1 MILAKPEIIQRF
13 ENDKRFSKA
22 PSSNLQ
28 YSNRQ
33 FRHSDRSPGIS
44 LKNPQFSPRD
54 SLRFS
59 QDDNDE
65 VCTIETWRLDF
76 LRRLEVG
83 AWCFERLQ
91 AECHVQIARACYSGP
106 SMNWLGRHRLLV
118 LGVICFFWTGL
129 IFLGHFFPATPFIS
143 APWRGEQSF
152 EDLLRQE
159 GRKTAAPRDFVF
171 LGVDQSTLQLPPLS
185 PEEIA
190 GNRAFQLMTA
200 QPFPWSREVWA
211 LLLDRLVG
219 AGARL
224 VVFDFLFNPPN
235 DGDPQFH
242 AALDHYHDKVV
253 LGANFDMEHGAQEVT
268 PNDVLIPPPQLLDH
282 RVGYVNFWP
291 DTIDGKTRAAIYQ
304 VTDRQL
310 AGLPPHPSEEVYE
323 SLAARALGKIG
334 RGNDVPRDF
343 RGHMIRFTDRDAF
356 EARPLYEVFDPKL
369 WHANYADGAFFKDK
383 IVMVGP
389 AAQVMH
395 DIVDTPLSPTT
406 LGPVVHLQAMAAAM
420 GHEFLR
426 PTPERVE
433 LALVGAAGLIAWSL
447 VSFLRRP
454 LLCVAALIVIMATYL
469 GTARLFYDTT
479 GLLLLTVPVLA
490 ALLLSGS
497 FSLGFEY
504 ALERLEKVRTR
515 RTLERYVSKNLVKE
529 VLENPDSYYSTL
541 RGARVPVTILFSDL
555 IGFTTLSEKADPEA
569 LVAQLNEYLT
579 QMTSV
584 VFSNGGT
591 LDKFIGDAIM
601 AVWGN
606 VRSLG
611 TAQDAKNSVR
621 TALGMRRELREL
633 NQKWRD
639 QGRMGLG
646 MGIGIN
652 QGEVIVGNIGSLER
666 MDPTVIGDSVNL
678 ASRLEGLTR
687 VYGVD
692 ILVGASA
699 AELVRDEFHLRSV
712 ARVQVK
718 GKTKPV
724 DVFTLIGARDEKVDP
739 QLLKWLESYEEGFDK
754 FRTRDFVQAKI
765 LFSLFLEFF
774 PEDLLAKMYLDR
786 VLEYEQAPPDEA
798 WDAVEVFKKK

>member
-1 MILAKPEIIQRF
+1 MQ
-13 ENDKRFSKA
+13 
-22 PSSNLQ
+22 
-28 YSNRQ
+28 
-33 FRHSDRSPGIS
+33 
-44 LKNPQFSPRD
+44 
-54 SLRFS
+54 
-59 QDDNDE
+59 
-65 VCTIETWRLDF
+65 
-76 LRRLEVG
+76 
-83 AWCFERLQ
+83 
-91 AECHVQIARACYSGP
+91 
-106 SMNWLGRHRLLV
+106 WLGRHRLLV

-129 IFLGHFFPATPFIS
+129 IFVGHFFPTTPFVS
-143 APWRGEQSF
+143 APWRAEQGF

-171 LGVDQSTLQLPPLS
+171 LGLDQSTMQLPPLT

-200 QPFPWSREVWA
+200 RPFPWSREVWA
-211 LLLDRLVG
+211 LLLDRLFG

-224 VVFDFLFNPPN
+224 VVFDLLFNPPN
-235 DGDPQFH
+235 DGDPAFH
-242 AALDHYHDKVV
+242 AALDRYHDKVV
-253 LGANFDMEHGAQEVT
+253 LGANFEFPNDNERQEIT
-268 PNDVLIPPPQLLDH
+268 PNNALISPPQLLDD

-291 DTIDGKTRAAIYQ
+291 DPIDGKVRAVMYRL
-304 VTDRQL
+304 TDRQL
-310 AGLPPHPSEEVYE
+310 MGLPPQPGEQTYE
-323 SLAARALGKIG
+323 SLVSRALAKIG
-334 RGNDVPRDF
+334 HGNDLPRNF
-343 RGHMIRFTDRDAF
+343 RGHMIRFTESDAF

-389 AAQVMH
+389 SAQVMH
-395 DIVDTPLSPTT
+395 DVVDTPMSPAT

-420 GHEFLR
+420 GHEFLS
-426 PTPERVE
+426 PTPRKVE
-433 LALVGAAGLIAWSL
+433 LALVAAAGLVAWSL
-447 VSFLRRP
+447 VSFLRKP
-454 LLCVAALIVIMATYL
+454 LLCVGALIVIVATYL

-490 ALLLSGS
+490 ALLLGGS

-541 RGARVPVTILFSDL
+541 RGARVPVAILFSDL
-555 IGFTTLSEKADPEA
+555 VGFTTLSEKADPEA
-569 LVAQLNEYLT
+569 LVAQLNEYLS

-584 VFSNGGT
+584 VFSTGGT

-611 TAQDAKNSVR
+611 TAQDAKNCAR
-621 TALGMRRELREL
+621 AALGMRRELREL

-652 QGEVIVGNIGSLER
+652 QGEVIVGNIGSQER

-687 VYGVD
+687 IYGVD

-699 AELVRDEFHLRSV
+699 AELVRDEFHLRSL

-724 DVFTLIGARDEKVDP
+724 DVFTLIAARDEKVDP
-739 QLLKWLESYEEGFDK
+739 QFLKWLESYEEGFDK
-754 FRTRDFVQAKI
+754 FRTRDFIQAKI
-765 LFSLFLEFF
+765 LFSRFLEFY
-774 PEDLLAKMYLDR
+774 PEDLLAKMSLDR
-786 VLEYEQAPPDEA
+786 ALEYEQAPPDEA
-798 WDAVEVFKKK
+798 WEAVEVFKKK

>member
-1 MILAKPEIIQRF
+1 M
-13 ENDKRFSKA
+13 
-22 PSSNLQ
+22 
-28 YSNRQ
+28 
-33 FRHSDRSPGIS
+33 H
-44 LKNPQFSPRD
+44 
-54 SLRFS
+54 
-59 QDDNDE
+59 
-65 VCTIETWRLDF
+65 
-76 LRRLEVG
+76 
-83 AWCFERLQ
+83 
-91 AECHVQIARACYSGP
+91 
-106 SMNWLGRHRLLV
+106 WLSRHRLLV
-118 LGVICFFWTGL
+118 LGVICIFWTGL
-129 IFLGHFFPATPFIS
+129 IFLGHFFSTTPFIS
-143 APWRGEQSF
+143 VPWRGEQSF

-171 LGVDQSTLQLPPLS
+171 LGIDQSTLQLPPLA

-190 GNRAFQLMTA
+190 GNRAFELMTA
-200 QPFPWSREVWA
+200 RPFPWSREVWA
-211 LLLDRLVG
+211 VLLDRLFG

-224 VVFDFLFNPPN
+224 VVFDLLFNTPN
-235 DGDPQFH
+235 DGDPAFH
-242 AALDHYHDKVV
+242 AALDRYHDKVV
-253 LGANFDMEHGAQEVT
+253 VGANFDFENADQRQEVT
-268 PNDVLIPPPQLLDH
+268 PNDTLIPPVQLLDD
-282 RVGYVNFWP
+282 RVGYVNFFP
-291 DTIDGKTRAAIYQ
+291 DTIDGKTRASIYRL
-304 VTDRQL
+304 TDRQL
-310 AGLPPHPSEEVYE
+310 MGLPPHPSEQVYE
-323 SLAARALGKIG
+323 SLASRALAKIG
-334 RGNDVPRDF
+334 HGNDVPPDF
-343 RGHMIRFTDRDAF
+343 HGHMIRFTEADAF

-389 AAQVMH
+389 SAQVMH
-395 DIVDTPLSPTT
+395 DVVDTPMSPAT

-426 PTPERVE
+426 PTPPKVE
-433 LALVGAAGLIAWSL
+433 LALVAAAGLIAWSL

-454 LLCVAALIVIMATYL
+454 LLCVGALIVIMATYL
-469 GTARLFYDTT
+469 GTARLFYDKT

-490 ALLLSGS
+490 AILLSGS

-504 ALERLEKVRTR
+504 ALERLEKLRTR

-569 LVAQLNEYLT
+569 LVAQLNEHLT

-584 VFSNGGT
+584 VFGNGGT

-611 TAQDAKNSVR
+611 MAQDAKNCVR
-621 TALGMRRELREL
+621 AALGMRRELKEL

-652 QGEVIVGNIGSLER
+652 QGEVIVGNIGSQER
-666 MDPTVIGDSVNL
+666 MDPTVIGDAVNL

-687 VYGVD
+687 IYGVD

-718 GKTKPV
+718 GKSKPV
-724 DVFTLIGARDEKVDP
+724 DVFTLIGARNEEVDP

-754 FRTRDFVQAKI
+754 FRTRDFIQAKI
-765 LFSLFLEFF
+765 LFSRFLEFY
-774 PEDLLAKMYLDR
+774 PDDLLAKMYLAR
-786 VLEYEQAPPDEA
+786 ALEYEQAPPDEA
-798 WDAVEVFKKK
+798 WEAVEVFKKK